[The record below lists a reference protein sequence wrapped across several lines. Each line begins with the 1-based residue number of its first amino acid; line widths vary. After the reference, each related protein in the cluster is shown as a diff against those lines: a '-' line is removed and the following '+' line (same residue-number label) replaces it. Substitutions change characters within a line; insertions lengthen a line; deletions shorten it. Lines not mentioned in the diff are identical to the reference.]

1 MRKLSSME
9 FYKNAVDLR
18 RELTDWMMRD
28 FGSKYTKKSV
38 QQIIKNIDNSDQK
51 IIDDVFAKY
60 GKTSNQQFKSD
71 YPSWFFDFERDVLMK
86 LLHEMIA
93 NITYANSIYASH
105 EFEFDMRRKYQNK
118 AIANCYQ
125 IYQELQYITSSFNI
139 DMNKIVR
146 LLDEI
151 EKEIDLLK
159 GWRGTMKHFDCSKQ
173 LYHMDKE
180 FNKMFGG
187 NYYGKRI

>member
-1 MRKLSSME
+1 MSVPSYMRKLSSME

-38 QQIIKNIDNSDQK
+38 QQVIKNIDSSDQK

-60 GKTSNQQFKSD
+60 GKTPNQQFKSD

-86 LLHEMIA
+86 LLHEMVA
-93 NITYANSIYASH
+93 NITSANSIYASH

-125 IYQELQYITSSFNI
+125 IYQELQYITSSFNS

-146 LLDEI
+146 LLDAI

-159 GWRGTMKHFDCSKQ
+159 GWRQSDNKQ
-173 LYHMDKE
+173 RKKLV
-180 FNKMFGG
+180 NKA
-187 NYYGKRI
+187 

>member
-38 QQIIKNIDNSDQK
+38 QQIIKNIDNRDQK

-93 NITYANSIYASH
+93 NITSANSIYASH

-125 IYQELQYITSSFNI
+125 IYQELQYITSSFNS

-146 LLDEI
+146 LLDAI

-159 GWRGTMKHFDCSKQ
+159 GWRQSDNKQ
-173 LYHMDKE
+173 RKKLV
-180 FNKMFGG
+180 NKA
-187 NYYGKRI
+187 